1 MTAAHR
7 SSAAGAILANVEPFT
22 IDVPQADL
30 DDLRDRI
37 ARTRRF
43 PVAVAEDWSRGTPP
57 AALDRVLTHWG
68 GEYDWRAAERR
79 LNLLDHQ
86 TVTVPTPEGDGLSIH
101 VIRAGTPGKTP
112 LLLVHGWPDGFVRFE
127 KALPL
132 LTDRFELIVPSIP
145 GFAFSGKPATLL
157 GPVGVADAFAGVM
170 SALGHERF
178 GVHGADLG
186 SQIGEQLALRHPERL
201 LGLHLGDIPLRRLRA
216 LAASGEQ
223 ISAAE
228 QATLDEL
235 SEWETAEGAYARLQ
249 RTKPQTIGA
258 ALDDSP
264 AGLAAWIVEKFQ
276 AWTDGDVFDVYTLDE
291 LCTNLTIYWVTASA
305 TSAAQYYYDNGHS
318 ALTNDAVTVPTGV
331 AIWPKDIVHGSRA
344 SVERWFPVVQWTEQP
359 RGGHFGPW
367 EQPQLWADDVRA
379 FFDQVGA

>member
-1 MTAAHR
+1 VAA
-7 SSAAGAILANVEPFT
+7 FT
-22 IDVPQADL
+22 IDIPQSDL

-37 ARTRRF
+37 ARTRRA
-43 PVAVAEDWSRGTPP
+43 PVSVAQDWSRGTPP
-57 AALDRVLTHWG
+57 AVLNRVLEHWG
-68 GEYDWRAAERR
+68 GTFDWRAAERR
-79 LNLLDHQ
+79 FNTYDNVR
-86 TVTVPTPEGDGLSIH
+86 VTVPTTEGDGLNIH

-132 LTDRFELIVPSIP
+132 LAERFELIVPSIP
-145 GFAFSGKPATLL
+145 GFGFSDKPATLL
-157 GPVGVADAFAGVM
+157 GPVGVADVFAGVM
-170 SALGHERF
+170 TALGHERF

-186 SQIGEQLALRHPERL
+186 SQVGEQLALRHPERL

-216 LAASGEQ
+216 LAADA
-223 ISAAE
+223 SATLSNE
-228 QATLDEL
+228 ERATLDQL
-235 SEWETAEGAYARLQ
+235 TEWETAEGAYARLQ

-276 AWTDGDVFDVYTLDE
+276 AWSDGEVFDVYTLDE

-318 ALTNDAVTVPTGV
+318 VLTNDSVTVPTG
-331 AIWPKDIVHGSRA
+331 ISMWPKDLVHGSRA
-344 SVERWFPVVQWTEQP
+344 SVERWFPVVRWTEQP
-359 RGGHFGPW
+359 RGGHFGPL

-379 FFDQVGA
+379 FFDQLGA